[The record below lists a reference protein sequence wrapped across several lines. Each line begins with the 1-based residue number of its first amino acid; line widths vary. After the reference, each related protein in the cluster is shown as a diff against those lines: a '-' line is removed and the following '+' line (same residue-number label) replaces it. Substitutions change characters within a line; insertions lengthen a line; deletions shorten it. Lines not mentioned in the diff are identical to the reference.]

1 MPIDLGVDGS
11 VYVSLYGTGIRN
23 HNSEVAC
30 SINRIS
36 VPVLY
41 AGAQGEY
48 EGLDQV
54 NIGPLAHLS
63 GSGEVDLVLTVDG
76 QSSNPV
82 RVNFK

>member
-1 MPIDLGVDGS
+1 MPIDLGTDGS
-11 VYVSLYGTGIRN
+11 VYLTLYGTGIRN
-23 HNSEVAC
+23 HTGAIAC

-36 VPVLY
+36 IPVIY
-41 AGAQGEY
+41 AGAQGQY

-63 GSGEVDLVLTVDG
+63 GSGEVDLVLIVDG

-82 RVNFK
+82 RVNFR